1 MSFRSGSWSS
11 FALGLGILT
20 ISLALAAC
28 AITRQS
34 PSEPEK
40 SGFLGDYSQLREGE
54 EGEAQLV
61 YLNPDA
67 NWAHYD
73 AVLID
78 SVTLWRDTD
87 AEELPAEEAQMLT
100 DALYAAL
107 HEQLSQ
113 DYRIADEPGPG
124 VMRLRVAITEVKGAS
139 VVTNTVTSVIPQ
151 FRLLTTLGG
160 MAAGTAKL
168 VGTAG
173 VEAELTDSVSG
184 ERLVAGVDER
194 WGTKAV
200 RGGIGKWSDA
210 KQAFDYWAERLRQR
224 LAALRGP

>member
-1 MSFRSGSWSS
+1 MSRQSASWSS
-11 FALGLGILT
+11 FVIGLGILT

-28 AITRQS
+28 ATTRQS

-40 SGFLGDYSQLREGE
+40 SGFLGDYSQLREGGE
-54 EGEAQLV
+54 DEAQLV
-61 YLNPDA
+61 YLNPDTP
-67 NWAHYD
+67 WSSYD

-78 SVTLWRDTD
+78 SVTLWRDPDT
-87 AEELPAEEAQMLT
+87 EELPAEEAQTLT

-107 HEQLSQ
+107 HEQLGQ
-113 DYRIADEPGPG
+113 DYRIADEPGSG
-124 VMRLRVAITEVKGAS
+124 VIRLRVAITEVKGAS

-173 VEAELTDSVSG
+173 IEAELTDSVSG
-184 ERLVAGVDER
+184 ERLAAAVDER

-210 KQAFDYWAERLRQR
+210 KLAFDYWAQRIRER
-224 LAALRGP
+224 LAALRGS